1 MQEETIRDFVPKY
14 CQTVAVNEDDELFI
28 ELEDLLREY
37 FGFSLCLSYLA
48 LAFLFSFYTDKR
60 VFSSLAVREAFI

>member
-37 FGFSLCLSYLA
+37 FGFSLCLSYL
-48 LAFLFSFYTDKR
+48 FSF
-60 VFSSLAVREAFI
+60 REAFIKKKKKV

>member
-37 FGFSLCLSYLA
+37 FGFSLCLSYYQVIKHNRFHIPLSPIVI
-48 LAFLFSFYTDKR
+48 FCN
-60 VFSSLAVREAFI
+60 